1 MEWKSDWSWTYGNGS
16 RNKSERSMFE
26 VEVPQVVQILAQL
39 NKEIIDVTM
48 RVGSRGKELEE

>member
-1 MEWKSDWSWTYGNGS
+1 
-16 RNKSERSMFE
+16 MFE

-48 RVGSRGKELEE
+48 RVGSRGEELEE